1 MNGHTAIIKSFGITG
16 VLLLLALVLL
26 AIVSAIVAFDRWPD
40 GGSATTVERVAVDRP
55 GARRVETVLVSK
67 RRPAPVVRG
76 VFVARTSGTSATALG
91 PGDVFLVDDRE
102 PIDQSDGGGFGPP
115 PPSVPFAAPGEGG
128 GGFRAVGGGGSGG
141 GTTNPTQPPEPGPIT
156 RATCDAREALGD
168 AGAPLEQACSQPTGP
183 GRRGVLS
190 RTLGSGVDAV
200 DDVAE
205 NATGSGDAL
214 TGDVVLAEG
223 LR

>member
-55 GARRVETVLVSK
+55 SARRVETVLVSK
-67 RRPAPVVRG
+67 RRAAPVVRG

-128 GGFRAVGGGGSGG
+128 GGFRAVGGGAGG
-141 GTTNPTQPPEPGPIT
+141 GGATGPAQPPAPDPIT
-156 RATCDAREALGD
+156 QATCDAREALGE
-168 AGAPLEQACSQPTGP
+168 AGAPLDQACSEPTGP
-183 GRRGVLS
+183 GRRGALS
-190 RTLGSGVDAV
+190 QTLGGTVDAV
-200 DDVAE
+200 DRVVE
-205 NATGSGDAL
+205 TV
-214 TGDVVLAEG
+214 TGDG
-223 LR
+223 LIETVR

>member
-1 MNGHTAIIKSFGITG
+1 VNGHTAIIKSFGITG

-55 GARRVETVLVSK
+55 SARRVETVLVSN
-67 RRPAPVVRG
+67 RRTAPVVRG

-128 GGFRAVGGGGSGG
+128 GGFRAVGVGGGGGGG
-141 GTTNPTQPPEPGPIT
+141 GTTDPTAPPESGPIT
-156 RATCDAREALGD
+156 QATCEAREALGE
-168 AGAPLEQACSQPTGP
+168 AGAPLDQACSEPTGP

-190 RTLGSGVDAV
+190 RALGGSVDAV
-200 DDVAE
+200 HGAVE
-205 NATGSGDAL
+205 TV
-214 TGDVVLAEG
+214 TGDGQTETT
-223 LR
+223 R